1 MYLLE
6 GIPGEVYRA
15 FFPTSVVSS
24 SSLTASSTRHFPR
37 PDYFPQ
43 GPNIVCAEDPQWN
56 IEKEYVQTQ
65 DLHPMGGILAGIYGL
80 APPKI
85 DEEGNQG
92 LLSRILPHK
101 NSK

>member
-15 FFPTSVVSS
+15 FFPYSVVSS
-24 SSLTASSTRHFPR
+24 SALTASTTRHYPR

-56 IEKEYVQTQ
+56 IEKDQDQ
-65 DLHPMGGILAGIYGL
+65 HALDLHPMGHMAGIYGL
-80 APPKI
+80 PPAKI
-85 DEEGNQG
+85 DEQEGKHAT
-92 LLSRILPHK
+92 IEIFY
-101 NSK
+101 

>member
-24 SSLTASSTRHFPR
+24 SSLTASATKHHPR

-43 GPNIVCAEDPQWN
+43 GQNVVCAEDPQWN
-56 IEKEYVQTQ
+56 IAKEKVEQIPEGY
-65 DLHPMGGILAGIYGL
+65 PMGGMLGGIYGGIGQQKVEESEGT
-80 APPKI
+80 KI
-85 DEEGNQG
+85 TCF
-92 LLSRILPHK
+92 K
-101 NSK
+101 F